1 MNIKCMKTVI
11 LIMVFSLFMQ
21 SMAGATQILCVQN
34 DTKIVCTDTDTEKEP
49 PSKGL
54 FIAAA
59 EYIVIEIAKS
69 VAVEMVKDLII
80 QEYKKRFGKTVAP
93 DQITVVKK

>member
-1 MNIKCMKTVI
+1 MNMKTVI

-34 DTKIVCTDTDTEKEP
+34 DTKIVCTDKEP

-54 FIAAA
+54 FIVAA
-59 EYIVIEIAKS
+59 EYIVIEIAES
-69 VAVEMVKDLII
+69 VAVEMIKDLII
-80 QEYKKRFGKTVAP
+80 HEYKKRFGKTVAP
-93 DQITVVKK
+93 NQITVVKK

>member
-1 MNIKCMKTVI
+1 MNIKSMKTVI
-11 LIMVFSLFMQ
+11 LIMVFSLLMQ

-34 DTKIVCTDTDTEKEP
+34 DTKIVCTDTDTEP